1 MYDMTWDEIRRDRRY
16 RNCWVA
22 LDHCEYG
29 ENGIEPHRAD
39 VVDSDNDLSELCT
52 RLAESDRS
60 RCAIV
65 FCTDSSAGDSPP
77 VQLPERRRFLR
88 AS

>member
-1 MYDMTWDEIRRDRRY
+1 MTWDEIRADRRY

-22 LDHCEYG
+22 LDHCEYAESG
-29 ENGIEPHRAD
+29 MEPQRAD
-39 VVDSDNDLSELCT
+39 VVDADIDLGELCN
-52 RLAESDRS
+52 RLTETDRS

-65 FCTDSSAGDSPP
+65 FCNEPVDSPA

>member
-1 MYDMTWDEIRRDRRY
+1 MTWDEIRGDRRY

-29 ENGIEPHRAD
+29 EAGVEPQRAD
-39 VVDSDNDLSELCT
+39 VVDADIDLSELCN
-52 RLAESDRS
+52 RLTDSDKS

-65 FCTDSSAGDSPP
+65 FCTENEQPP
-77 VQLPERRRFLR
+77 VKLPERRRFLR

>member
-1 MYDMTWDEIRRDRRY
+1 MTWETIRLDKRY
-16 RNCWVA
+16 WNRWVA

-29 ENGIEPHRAD
+29 EGGMEPREAD
-39 VVDSDNDLSELCT
+39 VVDSDADLSELCA
-52 RLAESDRS
+52 RLTEDDRS

-65 FCTDSSAGDSPP
+65 FCPEAEPSP
-77 VQLPERRRFLR
+77 VRLPERRRFLR